1 PVNFDFVTDPD
12 WNQNGKELAKNALE
26 YRRLL
31 NSGTL
36 DPSQGTHILIIN
48 GKFVR
53 YGSEEESKE
62 TRNKYPG
69 CYYVPIKE
77 RSIKLRRFSTTEDD
91 KEWQETLRI
100 SSK

>member
-1 PVNFDFVTDPD
+1 MTSQARISFGLSPRFT
-12 WNQNGKELAKNALE
+12 LTSAE